1 MRYLNGIYLRVRRFL
16 FFLVFFFK
24 YLVWRPPL
32 RPKPKKGF
40 STLLSGR
47 GGADILDATPARAKG
62 FRTLLLDGGHSGIF
76 DATLSSSKAFGTIV
90 LCATDTG
97 G

>member
-1 MRYLNGIYLRVRRFL
+1 MRYLSGTYLRVRRFL

-24 YLVWRPPL
+24 YLVRRPPL

-47 GGADILDATPARAKG
+47 GGADILDATRAKG
-62 FRTLLLDGGHSGIF
+62 FSTLLPDGDQSGIL
-76 DATLSSSKAFGTIV
+76 DATLANGYSTTLS
-90 LCATDTG
+90 CA
-97 G
+97 

>member
-1 MRYLNGIYLRVRRFL
+1 MRYLNGNYLRVRRFL

-24 YLVWRPPL
+24 YLERRPPL

-62 FRTLLLDGGHSGIF
+62 FRTLLLNGGHSGIF